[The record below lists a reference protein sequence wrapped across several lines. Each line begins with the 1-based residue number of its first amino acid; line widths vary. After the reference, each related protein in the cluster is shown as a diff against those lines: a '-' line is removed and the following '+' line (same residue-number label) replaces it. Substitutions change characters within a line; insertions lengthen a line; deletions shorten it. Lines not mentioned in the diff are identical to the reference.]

1 MDKEILSN
9 TLNNYYF
16 FYNGE
21 SFLENDCGEKDVTV
35 YHIVNQR
42 LLSLRAKGLDLQYK
56 IHSNK
61 NLTFIELAFTVF
73 PYWKTC
79 NDKEF
84 IDRVK
89 KHYSDEITKKILGF
103 RKKIKDKF
111 ENHFKTENKNYEI
124 SNYKGEKFTWLVR
137 FDLKGASEVEIV
149 TDIYNFINNTYP
161 FLENTLKELG
171 L

>member
-1 MDKEILSN
+1 MNKGVLLDA
-9 TLNNYYF
+9 LNNYYF

-21 SFLENDCGEKDVTV
+21 SFLENYTI

-42 LLSLRAKGLDLQYK
+42 LLSLRSEGLDLQYK
-56 IHSNK
+56 IHTNE
-61 NLTFIELAFTVF
+61 NRTFIELAFTVF

-84 IDRVK
+84 VDRVK
-89 KHYSDEITKKILGF
+89 KHYSDEITKKILDF

-124 SNYKGEKFTWLVR
+124 SNYKDENFTWLVR
-137 FDLKGASEVEIV
+137 VVIKDVSKVEIV
-149 TDIYNFINNTYP
+149 TQVYNFINDTYP
-161 FLENTLKELG
+161 FLENILKKLEI
-171 L
+171 

>member
-1 MDKEILSN
+1 MDNKILIKAVN
-9 TLNNYYF
+9 DYYF

-21 SFLENDCGEKDVTV
+21 SAVKEDTI

-56 IHSNK
+56 IHTNE
-61 NLTFIELAFTVF
+61 NQTFIELAFTVF
-73 PYWKTC
+73 PYWETYT
-79 NDKEF
+79 KEKF
-84 IDRVK
+84 IDSVK
-89 KHYSDEITKKILGF
+89 KHYSDKKALEILSF

-124 SNYKGEKFTWLVR
+124 SNYKGENFTWLVR
-137 FDLKGASEVEIV
+137 FDIKGASEVEFV

>member
-1 MDKEILSN
+1 MNKKILIKAVN
-9 TLNNYYF
+9 DYYF

-21 SFLENDCGEKDVTV
+21 SALKEDTI

-61 NLTFIELAFTVF
+61 NLTFVELAFTVF
-73 PYWKTC
+73 PYWETRNK
-79 NDKEF
+79 KEKF

-89 KHYSDEITKKILGF
+89 SYFSDEKAVEILGF

-111 ENHFKTENKNYEI
+111 ENYFKTENKNYEI
-124 SNYKGEKFTWLVR
+124 SNYKGENFTWLVR

-149 TDIYNFINNTYP
+149 IDIYNFINNTYP